1 MKTGT
6 RLLRALLF
14 GLGACFALIAL
25 FLFFAWLLFP
35 RELVR
40 QLPEKVLNTAL
51 PGWQWQVGGVF
62 YEPPLAFRL
71 EQVEGRATSTTYG
84 KLYGKPGEP
93 IRLES
98 LVLRPDPLAFFRQR
112 ELRSHFTLHMAQGTM
127 TGNSLVR
134 LDEGQR
140 SIDLSA
146 TLDSLNLAELGWLRQ
161 GLDRQ
166 VQGIL
171 SGTAQGRIVQGGV
184 LEDLHAAVHVA
195 DGELPLRR
203 SIQGHERLPF
213 TGLLLRLEQNGQN
226 IAVKNGSLQSPL
238 CTCEFQGAVQFVQP
252 LLANFTSSR
261 LDVRGTVYPKPA
273 LYAELRSEQEV
284 QMIEA
289 YKEHPARDAFYVV
302 LSGSLADPALAFKRD
317 ERDGRDAA
325 LLQTPEQERGTGP

>member
-14 GLGACFALIAL
+14 GLGACFALIGL
-25 FLFFAWLLFP
+25 LLFFAWLLFP

-51 PGWQWQVGGVF
+51 PGWQWQIGGFF
-62 YEPPLAFRL
+62 YEPPLALRL
-71 EQVEGRATSTTYG
+71 EQVEGRASSTVYG
-84 KLYGKPGEP
+84 KLYGKTSEP
-93 IRLES
+93 IQLES
-98 LVLRPDPLAFFRQR
+98 LVLRPDPLAFFQQR
-112 ELRSHFTLHMAQGTM
+112 ELRGHFTLHMAQGTM

-134 LDEGQR
+134 FDEGQR

-146 TLDSLNLAELGWLRQ
+146 TLDSLNLVELGWLRQ

-171 SGTAQGRIVQGGV
+171 SGTVQARIVQGGV
-184 LEDLHAAVHVA
+184 LENLHAAVHVA

-213 TGLLLRLEQNGQN
+213 TSLLLRLEQDGQN
-226 IAVKNGSLQSPL
+226 IAVENGSLQSPL
-238 CTCEFQGAVQFVQP
+238 CTCDFQGVVQFIQP
-252 LLANFTSSR
+252 LLANLTSSR
-261 LDVRGTVYPKPA
+261 LDVRGTVHPKPA
-273 LYAELRSEQEV
+273 LYAQLRSEQEV

-289 YKEHPARDAFYVV
+289 YREHPARDAFHVV
-302 LSGSLADPALAFKRD
+302 LSGSLADPALAFERD
-317 ERDGRDAA
+317 ERDAA
-325 LLQTPEQERGTGP
+325 LLQAPEQERGTGP